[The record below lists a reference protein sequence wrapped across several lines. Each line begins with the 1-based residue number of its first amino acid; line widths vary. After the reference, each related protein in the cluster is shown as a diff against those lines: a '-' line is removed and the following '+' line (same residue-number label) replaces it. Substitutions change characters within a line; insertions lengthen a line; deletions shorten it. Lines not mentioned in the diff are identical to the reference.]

1 MSTRRTFLGAAAV
14 ATVSGATAVRAVP
27 VAHPDGAFIAL
38 CAEHAVNVAA
48 FNRDGGSVEPEHD
61 PLWAAYD
68 RTRDA
73 ISAAKPH
80 TIEGVMAKARAA
92 KADAGRSGDGG
103 YPEGCAAADW
113 AWDIV
118 GDLLRLHGRA

>member
-1 MSTRRTFLGAAAV
+1 MPASRRKFMGAAALAV
-14 ATVSGATAVRAVP
+14 VPVSGALSASLT
-27 VAHPDGAFIAL
+27 HPDADLIAQ

-48 FNRDGGSVEPEHD
+48 FNRDGGKVEPEHD

-73 ISAAKPH
+73 VSAAKPR
-80 TIEGVMAKARAA
+80 TMDGVLAKARAA
-92 KADAGRSGDGG
+92 KADAGRSGDAG
-103 YPEGCAAADW
+103 YPEGCAASDW

-118 GDLLRLHGRA
+118 NDLLRLSGRA